1 MSAKR
6 ILRAESNQIGI
17 SCLPVF
23 VAMATAAY
31 AEDVAPAISA
41 VTFHDYPARGGT

>member
-1 MSAKR
+1 MRKLQAGR
-6 ILRAESNQIGI
+6 NQIGI

-23 VAMATAAY
+23 VAMATTAY

-41 VTFHDYPARGGT
+41 VTFHDSPARGGT